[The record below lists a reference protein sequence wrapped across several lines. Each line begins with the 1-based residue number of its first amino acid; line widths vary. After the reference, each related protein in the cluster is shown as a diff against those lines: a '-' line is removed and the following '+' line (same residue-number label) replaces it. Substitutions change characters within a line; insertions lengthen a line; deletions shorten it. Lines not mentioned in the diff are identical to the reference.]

1 MSGLFVTF
9 EGTEGSGKTTQV
21 ALLADALRSEGRTVV
36 VTREPG
42 GTPFGV
48 RLRGMLLEP
57 GDDPPAPYA
66 ELFLY
71 LADRAQHVRD
81 RIVPA
86 LRGGGIVL
94 CDRYADATA
103 AYQGA
108 GRGLDREVI
117 ALANRCATGGLGPDL
132 TILLEFERVEVGLER
147 ARRRQAGDG
156 TAGVE
161 DRFERERVEF
171 HRLVRQG
178 YRVLAAAEP
187 DRFTVLP
194 AELPVGELQARIG
207 AAVRG
212 RLAPPAA
219 AAGA

>member
-1 MSGLFVTF
+1 MSGLLITF
-9 EGTEGSGKTTQV
+9 EGTEGAGKTTQIG
-21 ALLADALRSEGRTVV
+21 LLADALRSAGHTVL

-57 GDDPPAPYA
+57 GGDPPAPYA

-81 RIVPA
+81 VIAPA
-86 LRGGGIVL
+86 LERGTLVL
-94 CDRYADATA
+94 CDRFADATA
-103 AYQGA
+103 AYQGVA
-108 GRGLDREVI
+108 RGLDREVI
-117 ALANRCATGGLGPDL
+117 ARANRAATGGLRPDL
-132 TILLEFERVEVGLER
+132 TLLLEFERVEVGLER

-178 YRVLAAAEP
+178 YRELAAAEP
-187 DRFTVLP
+187 GRFTVLP
-194 AELPVGELQARIG
+194 AELPVPELQARIG
-207 AAVRG
+207 AAVRE
-212 RLAPPAA
+212 RLARAAA